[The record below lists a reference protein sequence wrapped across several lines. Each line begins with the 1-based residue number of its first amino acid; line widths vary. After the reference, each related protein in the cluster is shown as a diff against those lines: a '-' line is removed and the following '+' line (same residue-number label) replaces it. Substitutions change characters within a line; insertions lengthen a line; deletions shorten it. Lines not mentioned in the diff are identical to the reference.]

1 MKRDALPPNYSDE
14 SLHEVVAQTYDT
26 STLLER
32 LYLES
37 EYLYR
42 SRPKFTVGK
51 GVAKPSSSEAASEER
66 FAFAR
71 QYVRET
77 GERRGERHLVLAN
90 EYPSEENQYANGFVH
105 RRVALYK
112 EHGLEVDVIAFG
124 KRVTPDVYTY
134 KGVSVLAGYYD
145 ELLGL
150 LALRKYVS
158 INVHFM
164 NSEMWEALKRN
175 LDVGVRVNLF
185 VHGYEVRN
193 WSRIPYEIAAPRNLN
208 AQIERSLKIR
218 DFWGELVADGSRVD
232 NFVFVSKWWKDAV
245 EDDLRLQF
253 PEERTSV
260 IHNVIDTELFEYIP
274 KDAEQRFNFL
284 WVRNARA
291 WNYGAD
297 LAAEILARFR
307 ESKWWPKMKVTIVG
321 DGKYFQ
327 HFDQFSNDSNV
338 EIIRRYVSQQ
348 EIAGLHKEHGVFLV
362 PSRFDTQG
370 VSRDEAMSSGL
381 VPVTNP
387 VAAVPEFVNFENAVL
402 GQETEI
408 DAWAWELEKVLMDA
422 DRFKEM
428 SANAA
433 DCVRKSRDA
442 KNTVAKEIE
451 LMVGGG
457 IDE

>member
-1 MKRDALPPNYSDE
+1 MNRDALPPNLSDQ
-14 SLHEVVAQTYDT
+14 SLPELVARTYDT

-32 LYLES
+32 LYLEC

-42 SRPKFTVGK
+42 TRPKFDVGK
-51 GVAKPSSSEAASEER
+51 GVAKPHRAEVASDAR
-66 FAFAR
+66 FAYAR
-71 QYVRET
+71 QYARET
-77 GERRGERHLVLAN
+77 EGRQRERHLVLAN

-112 EHGLEVDVIAFG
+112 ERGLEVDVVAFG
-124 KRVTPDVYTY
+124 KRVTPDVYNY
-134 KGVSVLAGYYD
+134 KGVNVLAGYYD

-150 LALRKYVS
+150 LALRKYAS

-164 NSEMWEALKRN
+164 NSEMWEVLKRN
-175 LDVGVRVNLF
+175 LDDGVRLNLF

-193 WSRIPYEIAAPRNLN
+193 WSRIPYEIAAPRNLD

-218 DFWGELVADGSRVD
+218 DFWSELVADDSRVD

-245 EDDLRLQF
+245 EDDLRLRF

-260 IHNVIDTELFEYIP
+260 IHNVIDTQLFEYVP

-307 ESKWWPKMKVTIVG
+307 ESKWWSKMKVTIVG

-327 HFDQFSNDSNV
+327 HFDQFKNEPNV

-348 EIAGLHKEHGVFLV
+348 EIAKLHKQHGVFLV

-387 VAAVPEFVNFENAVL
+387 VAAVPEFVDFENAVL
-402 GQETEI
+402 GQEAEI

-422 DRFKEM
+422 ERFKEM

-433 DCVRKSRDA
+433 DCVRKNRDA
-442 KNTVAKEIE
+442 ENTVAKEIE
-451 LMVGGG
+451 LMVGSG